1 MAPEINTTLLKNFFI
16 QKIGDTM
23 TRNEAQK
30 LGLEDKFQEATD
42 ELDVNELDFEDV
54 LDNNEL
60 YEQFAV
66 MYTNEQEKKA
76 QSKKGED
83 QEKEEQMQIKDK
95 NKAGV

>member
-16 QKIGDTM
+16 QKVGDTM

-30 LGLEDKFQEATD
+30 LGIEDEFQEAAD
-42 ELDVNELDFEDV
+42 ELDVNELDIEDIM
-54 LDNNEL
+54 DNEEL

-66 MYTNEQEKKA
+66 MYTNEQEKKVQA
-76 QSKKGED
+76 KDED
-83 QEKEEQMQIKDK
+83 QEKEEQTQIKDK

>member
-16 QKIGDTM
+16 QKVGDTM

-30 LGLEDKFQEATD
+30 LGLDDKFEEAVD
-42 ELDVNELDFEDV
+42 ELDVNELDFDDIV
-54 LDNNEL
+54 DNNEL

-66 MYTNEQEKKA
+66 MYTNEQEKKVQA
-76 QSKKGED
+76 KGED
-83 QEKEEQMQIKDK
+83 QKKEEQMQIKGK